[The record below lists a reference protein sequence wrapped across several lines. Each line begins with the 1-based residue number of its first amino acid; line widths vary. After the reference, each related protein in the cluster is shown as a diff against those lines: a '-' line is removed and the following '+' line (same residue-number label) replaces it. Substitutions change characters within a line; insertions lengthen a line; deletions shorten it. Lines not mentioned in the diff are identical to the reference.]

1 MNQLLRDASSSSA
14 RNSLIR
20 IVSVA
25 ALGSHLL
32 YANHYSYSRDRPSFY
47 SRVTPAPS
55 KDLRKE
61 APGGKGDSAKKYVG
75 YIGRDTFADTVA
87 RVFCGI
93 TTGKSIGSGII
104 IDASGTILTCT
115 HVVVDFPL
123 AGMRTISK
131 GKIEIA
137 LQDGR
142 TFEGT
147 VVNVDLLSDI
157 ATVKINSCKLGSS
170 SKLRPGDWVLAMG
183 CPPSLKNTVTA
194 GVVSCADR
202 KSSDL
207 GHFGIR
213 GQQREYLQTDCAL
226 HPGNSGGPLV
236 NIKGEGV
243 GVIVMKVPVADGLG
257 FCVPIDAVSKI
268 FERFNKSGNSA
279 QESYSAMAW
288 IKNGRS

>member
-194 GVVSCADR
+194 GVVSDWT
-202 KSSDL
+202 
-207 GHFGIR
+207 IR
-213 GQQREYLQTDCAL
+213 FCITLVKLNVAVL
-226 HPGNSGGPLV
+226 IVKVVIWAILVSGDNKENTYRLIV
-236 NIKGEGV
+236 HSIRAILEGLLLTSKE
-243 GVIVMKVPVADGLG
+243 KVL
-257 FCVPIDAVSKI
+257 
-268 FERFNKSGNSA
+268 E
-279 QESYSAMAW
+279 
-288 IKNGRS
+288 